1 MSRRPRTRP
10 VPAALAAAGLAVA
23 LAACAEEAPAPAPT
37 ASVPPATT
45 GAAPAATGAPPTT
58 ASPEE
63 PEASAASAASP
74 ASPTP
79 TAAGVPTGEVEV
91 VADGLPLPWS
101 AVALPDGSALVSLR
115 DEARLVRVTPD
126 GDVVDVTTTA
136 EDGTVGGAAPAGEG
150 GLLGLALSPAFAED
164 RLLYAYVTRA
174 DDNAVV
180 RAVLDGDALGEPEV
194 VLDGIPR
201 AQVHNGGRIAFGPD
215 GTLHVA
221 TGDAREPGLS
231 RDPSSPAGKVLRLT
245 PDGDPAPGNPTPGSP
260 VWSQGHR
267 NVQGLGW
274 DAQGRLWAS
283 ELGQD
288 TWDELN
294 LVEGGADHGWPD
306 VEGPGDD
313 GDRADGLVDPVAWW
327 PPSEASP
334 SGLAVIDDAVW
345 VSALRGERLW
355 RVPVPTG
362 ADGGAVGQPEPYLVG
377 EHGRLRDV
385 AVAPGGGALWV
396 LTNEGDGDDAL
407 LRVPLG

>member
-1 MSRRPRTRP
+1 MSRRATTRP
-10 VPAALAAAGLAVA
+10 VPVALAAAGLAVA
-23 LAACAEEAPAPAPT
+23 LAACAAEDPAPTPT
-37 ASVPPATT
+37 ASVPPAAPTT
-45 GAAPAATGAPPTT
+45 SAPATTPASPPPTAEAPAAVA
-58 ASPEE
+58 
-63 PEASAASAASP
+63 
-74 ASPTP
+74 P

-101 AVALPDGSALVSLR
+101 AVALEDGSALVSLR

-136 EDGTVGGAAPAGEG
+136 GDGTVGGAAPAGEG
-150 GLLGLALSPAFAED
+150 GLLGLALSPTFAED

-194 VLDGIPR
+194 LLDGIPR

-215 GTLHVA
+215 GMLHVA

-231 RDPSSPAGKVLRLT
+231 RDPSSLAGKVLRLT
-245 PDGDPAPGNPTPGSP
+245 PDGDPAPGNPTAGSP

-274 DAQGRLWAS
+274 DGQGRLWAS
-283 ELGQD
+283 EFGQD

-313 GDRADGLVDPVAWW
+313 DDRADGLVDPVAWW

-334 SGLAVIDDAVW
+334 SGLAVTEDAVW

-355 RVPVPTG
+355 RVPVATG

-385 AVAPGGGALWV
+385 AVAPGGDALWV
-396 LTNEGDGDDAL
+396 LTNEDDGDDAL

>member
-1 MSRRPRTRP
+1 MKRRATPRPAP
-10 VPAALAAAGLAVA
+10 VLAVAAGLAVA
-23 LAACAEEAPAPAPT
+23 LTACAVEEPAPTPT
-37 ASVPPATT
+37 ASVPPAAPTT
-45 GAAPAATGAPPTT
+45 SAPPDAPTPTPSAAPTT
-58 ASPEE
+58 ATPTTAAPTE
-63 PEASAASAASP
+63 SA
-74 ASPTP
+74 P

-115 DEARLVRVTPD
+115 DEARLVRVTPE

-194 VLDGIPR
+194 LLDGIPR

-215 GTLHVA
+215 GALHVA

-231 RDPSSPAGKVLRLT
+231 RDPSSLAGKVLRLT
-245 PDGDPAPGNPTPGSP
+245 PDGDPAPDNPTPGSP

-283 ELGQD
+283 EFGQD

-294 LVEGGADHGWPD
+294 LVDGGADHGWPD

-327 PPSEASP
+327 PPAEASP
-334 SGLAVIDDAVW
+334 SGLAVTDDAVW

-396 LTNEGDGDDAL
+396 LTNEDDGDDAL